1 VKQIKNNLKS
11 IVGLIILL
19 SVSTAYGQ
27 DWGGGFRA
35 GLNYNTFAGDKL
47 DNESYDPNTSF
58 HIGIIVKRYF
68 TDLFGVQGEFLYT
81 QKCAKY
87 NFSGPSKLFVQNRN
101 DATQKTLLTG
111 ERSMRYNVTN
121 DYLEFPLVGFA
132 RVGPVE
138 FSAGASFGFLIG
150 SFAGG
155 TLTFDSDQPPVDVF
169 DQELNYRF
177 LNDRAGR
184 INPGVDSKMIRINN
198 QNYAIATQLGAYTEL
213 ESAEKNLFRGIETTL
228 IAGLAVYINKG
239 LFLLVRGNY
248 GLSDAT
254 NDEVDI
260 NFNSFEGN
268 HPSIEA
274 KSIHQISIQVSVG
287 FSF

>member
-1 VKQIKNNLKS
+1 MKQIKINLKL
-11 IVGLIILL
+11 IVGLVILL
-19 SVSTAYGQ
+19 SVSAAYGQ

-68 TDLFGVQGEFLYT
+68 TDLFGIQGEFLYT
-81 QKCAKY
+81 QRGAKY

-101 DATQKTLLTG
+101 DATQMSLLSG
-111 ERSMRYNVTN
+111 ERRMRYNVTN
-121 DYLEFPLVGFA
+121 DYLEFPLLGFA
-132 RVGPVE
+132 RVGPIE
-138 FSAGASFGFLIG
+138 FSAGFSFGFLIG

-169 DQELNYRF
+169 DQELNFRF
-177 LNDRAGR
+177 LNDKAGK
-184 INPGVDSKMIRINN
+184 ISLGVDTKMIRVNN
-198 QNYAIATQLGAYTEL
+198 QNYAIASQLGAYTEL
-213 ESAEKNLFRGIETTL
+213 ESAEKNFFRGIETSL
-228 IAGLAVYINKG
+228 MAGLAVYINKG

-248 GLSDAT
+248 GLNDAT

-268 HPSIEA
+268 YPSIEA
-274 KSIHQISIQVSVG
+274 KSIHQLSVQVSIG